1 MEDKNLIIEEIKVLI
16 TSSDEDVVEINP
28 NFLEYFELDELIEMR
43 DNLIHKKRAFKKTSL
58 DFVNEL
64 YEKTK
69 KDEI

>member
-16 TSSDEDVVEINP
+16 TSSDDDVVEINP

-43 DNLIHKKRAFKKTSL
+43 DNLIHKKQNFKETSL